1 MSRKFSAARKR
12 AFLTY
17 LARTGNQTLAA
28 EMAKVS
34 RSWVGLHR
42 STDAGFDADCR
53 EALRQA
59 RDRLIAAAAS
69 LDDGGEPPHPPAAK
83 AAGPSL
89 SRAGRGAEASRYF
102 AGAELVVRG
111 TGGSGGGKRVQ
122 IGRARVK
129 QWTPRVETRFLAAL
143 SASCNVKAACAEVGM
158 WPPSAYN
165 HRKRWPGFARR
176 WDAAIDTGFAR
187 LEAALVE
194 AGSCNPFAD
203 PDFPQ
208 DNPIREMSAMQALH
222 LLNMHKH
229 HVRGLGR
236 EPGRTSDPLKRAE
249 QARAELERVMLRLA
263 MLPDE

>member
-1 MSRKFSAARKR
+1 MSKKFSAARKQ

-42 STDAGFDADCR
+42 SGDARFDADCR
-53 EALRQA
+53 AAVEQAKVRLREA
-59 RDRLIAAAAS
+59 
-69 LDDGGEPPHPPAAK
+69 
-83 AAGPSL
+83 
-89 SRAGRGAEASRYF
+89 AEAETDEDQERPSTGSGRAALGKLTYH

-122 IGRARVK
+122 IGRARLK

-143 SASCNVKAACAEVGM
+143 AASCNVKAACAEVGM
-158 WPPSAYN
+158 WPASAYN

-194 AGSCNPFAD
+194 AGSSNPFSD
-203 PDFPQ
+203 PDFAQ
-208 DNPIREMSAMQALH
+208 DNPIREMSAREALQ

-229 HVRGLGR
+229 YVRGLGG